1 MFQSFDQGLQ
11 KLTAWVC
18 VLLAVQMTVVVLV
31 GVFWRYVL
39 NDALAWAEELA
50 RYTMIWMSWLGGGL
64 ALRRGGHLAAEFTI
78 DRLPPA
84 ARRMVI
90 LAGQA
95 LALGFL
101 LIVLWYGV
109 ALTRNVALQTTSALR
124 VSMQF
129 PYSAMPVGALL
140 MIYHLV
146 VLMLRPGLAQRPG
159 AELQV

>member
-1 MFQSFDQGLQ
+1 MFRSFDQGLQ

-18 VLLAVQMTVVVLV
+18 VLLAAQMTVVVLV

-64 ALRRGGHLAAEFTI
+64 ALRRGGHLAAEFAI
-78 DRLPPA
+78 DRLPPG
-84 ARRMVI
+84 ARRMII
-90 LAGQA
+90 LAGQV

-146 VLMLRPGLAQRPG
+146 VLMLRPGLAERQG